1 LAGEEDTGAVDGAG
15 ASLAEVYSAT
25 APAGAGAE
33 AGGAGW
39 GWRGGWM
46 SPYYPPPPYSHP
58 PFYGPYGIPPEEE
71 IRMLE
76 EEKAFLE
83 QRLEE
88 INRRLK
94 ELKE

>member
-1 LAGEEDTGAVDGAG
+1 MW
-15 ASLAEVYSAT
+15 
-25 APAGAGAE
+25 
-33 AGGAGW
+33 GW

-46 SPYYPPPPYSHP
+46 SPYYPPPPYSHL